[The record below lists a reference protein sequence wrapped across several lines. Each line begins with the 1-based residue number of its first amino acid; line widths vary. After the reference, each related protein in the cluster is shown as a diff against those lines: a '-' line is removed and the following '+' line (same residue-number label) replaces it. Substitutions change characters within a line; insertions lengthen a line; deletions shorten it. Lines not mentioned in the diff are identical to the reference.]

1 MQGVIGFYA
10 LILPFIIHAL
20 SSYSIVAEIGL
31 TCFIGMAGVL
41 TGLEF
46 PLVNKLF
53 MQSNKDMAISAGVT
67 YSADHIGAILGAIL
81 TGVICVPL
89 LGVFGTCLILA
100 VLKISSLV
108 LIAFSIFLRKRIRGK
123 LL

>member
-1 MQGVIGFYA
+1 MQGIIGFYA
-10 LILPFIIHAL
+10 IILPFIIYVL
-20 SSYSIVAEIGL
+20 SFYSIAAEIGL
-31 TCFIGMAGVL
+31 TFFIGIAGVL

-53 MQSNKDMAISAGVT
+53 MQSNKDMAVSAGVT

-81 TGVICVPL
+81 TGVILVPL
-89 LGVFGTCLILA
+89 LGVFGTCVILA
-100 VLKISSLV
+100 ALNISSLV
-108 LIAFSIFLRKRIRGK
+108 LIAFSVFLRKRIRGE